1 MRKSQIKIIT
11 EPVVI
16 PIATTHV
23 LTNGLAEVA
32 KWVYEER
39 PECFPFDGP
48 IPDDMTSD
56 ELACALFPHNGAG
69 VTDAELLVEFA
80 GRTCYHSYG
89 ERAGRKTNA
98 EYIAHTQTGEI
109 PHASIMYHPSFTFFI
124 AGVSRRLSQE
134 LMRHNIGAERDWRGN
149 PSQES
154 SRYTEHVGSYVAHPR
169 DIDAAANGRPD
180 PLHTFVMKCQHDYDE
195 YLEYIDAE
203 IRAFGSE
210 PKGMD
215 RKRIFE
221 AAAQRHGWGFS
232 TSFVWTGNA
241 VSLGKLFKEREHEA
255 SDLEFR
261 RLATMWRKVAVA
273 LAPNLYPQYVIT
285 GDPGLDKLIEKARD
299 VEMSP
304 EQKEAQRRSFVYGN
318 ASISNPLVTREIV
331 DVAAK
336 TVDADL
342 SASVTAHGG

>member
-1 MRKSQIKIIT
+1 MTKMRKAQIKIIT

-23 LTNGLAEVA
+23 LTNGLADVA
-32 KWVYEER
+32 RWVHEER

-48 IPDDMTSD
+48 IPNDMPVED
-56 ELACALFPHNGAG
+56 LAMSLFPHNGTG
-69 VTDAELLVEFA
+69 CYDSELLVEFA

-89 ERAGRKTNA
+89 EKAGRKTNA
-98 EYIAHTQTGEI
+98 EYIAHTQKGDI

-154 SRYTEHVGSYVAHPR
+154 TRYTEHVGSYVAHPR
-169 DIDAAANGRPD
+169 DLIAEANGRPR
-180 PLHTFVMKCQHDYDE
+180 PLETFRDKCQRDYDD
-195 YLEYIDAE
+195 YLWYIDAE
-203 IRAFGSE
+203 ITDYKIQHDGRE

-232 TSFVWTGNA
+232 SSFVWTGNA

-255 SDLEFR
+255 SDLEFQ
-261 RLATMWRKVAVA
+261 RLAKKWRPIAVA
-273 LAPNLYPQYVIT
+273 LAPNLYPQY
-285 GDPGLDKLIEKARD
+285 
-299 VEMSP
+299 
-304 EQKEAQRRSFVYGN
+304 
-318 ASISNPLVTREIV
+318 
-331 DVAAK
+331 AK
-336 TVDADL
+336 DLGMDL
-342 SASVTAHGG
+342 SALVTAHGF

>member
-1 MRKSQIKIIT
+1 MRKTQIKIIT

-16 PIATTHV
+16 PIAVPHV
-23 LTNGLAEVA
+23 LTSGLAEVA
-32 KWVYEER
+32 RWVHEER

-48 IPDDMTSD
+48 IPDGMNNDD
-56 ELACALFPHNGAG
+56 LALNLFPHNGANI
-69 VTDAELLVEFA
+69 TDAELLVEFA

-89 ERAGRKTNA
+89 ECAGRKTNA

-154 SRYTEHVGSYVAHPR
+154 TRYTEHVGSYVAHPR
-169 DIDAAANGRPD
+169 DLTDPENLGTYHAKCQDDYDHYLKYTDREIAKFTTANG
-180 PLHTFVMKCQHDYDE
+180 Y
-195 YLEYIDAE
+195 
-203 IRAFGSE
+203 E

-232 TSFVWTGNA
+232 TSFVWTGNP

-255 SDLEFR
+255 ADLEFQ
-261 RLATMWRKVAVA
+261 RLAKKWRPIAVS
-273 LAPNLYPQYVIT
+273 LAPNLYPQY
-285 GDPGLDKLIEKARD
+285 A
-299 VEMSP
+299 EMTS
-304 EQKEAQRRSFVYGN
+304 EQKEAQRRSFAFGN
-318 ASISNPLVTREIV
+318 ANISNPNVTREMI
-331 DVAAK
+331 DNAAK
-336 TVDADL
+336 SLDVDL
-342 SASVTAHGG
+342 SAAVTAHGH

>member
-1 MRKSQIKIIT
+1 MRKAQIKIIT

-16 PIATTHV
+16 PIAVTEV
-23 LTNGLAEVA
+23 RLRGLADVA
-32 KWVYEER
+32 RWVHEER

-48 IPDDMTSD
+48 ILAGMTD
-56 ELACALFPHNGAG
+56 EELAMSLFPHNGVR

-154 SRYTEHVGSYVAHPR
+154 TRYTEHVGSYVAHPR
-169 DIDAAANGRPD
+169 DLAD
-180 PLHTFVMKCQHDYDE
+180 PAKLESYRVKCQSDYDH
-195 YLEYIDAE
+195 YLGYIDAE
-203 IRAFGSE
+203 IIGFVASHGHE

-221 AAAQRHGWGFS
+221 AAAQRHGWGFA

-255 SDLEFR
+255 ADLEFQ
-261 RLATMWRKVAVA
+261 RLAKKWRPIAVA
-273 LAPNLYPQYVIT
+273 LAPNLYPQY
-285 GDPGLDKLIEKARD
+285 A
-299 VEMSP
+299 
-304 EQKEAQRRSFVYGN
+304 
-318 ASISNPLVTREIV
+318 
-331 DVAAK
+331 
-336 TVDADL
+336 
-342 SASVTAHGG
+342 SASVTVHGL